1 MNNQLGSQLHSK
13 ASCPVL
19 HLDFHWPILCNN
31 DQCWRKFV
39 RFNGSKKMLIF
50 AIQFLLN
57 LNSLDLNIIMKN
69 KKYTLGENYV
79 VVKYSKKSNKSG
91 LSPFH
96 AHCIWHQV
104 WLHSHQ
110 YKVLLGMS
118 QRFSIEYLHL
128 QHEYVTHA
136 LFVIHVYLDLPK
148 TFIEY
153 DWIMAV
159 SSFINVSFML
169 YDSFRY
175 ISLPF

>member
-1 MNNQLGSQLHSK
+1 
-13 ASCPVL
+13 
-19 HLDFHWPILCNN
+19 
-31 DQCWRKFV
+31 
-39 RFNGSKKMLIF
+39 MLIF

-69 KKYTLGENYV
+69 KKYTYV
-79 VVKYSKKSNKSG
+79 VVKYSMKSNKPG

-136 LFVIHVYLDLPK
+136 LFEIHVYLNRPSLK
-148 TFIEY
+148 F
-153 DWIMAV
+153 WCIMV
-159 SSFINVSFML
+159 NWLGRFDFLYLIQSFSPPNSKAMT
-169 YDSFRY
+169 SN
-175 ISLPF
+175 LPF